1 MRKYF
6 FPILIVFLMATTV
19 ESFGTNYYVR
29 KGATGTNKGTDWTNA
44 WNEMNQINFSTVACG
59 DTIWL
64 AGGTYTTGLTVNK
77 SCNSG
82 ALLSI
87 NRVLSSDSVPAAAL
101 GWSSAYDSQVVIN
114 GANIDLAAGSYIN
127 IDGRI
132 GTVSG
137 NNFGISIQCLS
148 GNGCDGI
155 DGAGSGNLS
164 NINLYHLELY
174 GPPCVTA
181 GSCTLGADGLNVA
194 PSNNTVTNLLFDHGW
209 IHRYSETI
217 RTSNWTGC
225 TVQYSDIDTMAQTT
239 DEHEDIIFSYP
250 IKNFTFRY
258 NTVWGSPN
266 DGIFFY
272 GNEINTE
279 IYGNVFYHSGGA
291 LITFYE
297 GFTHN
302 VFIYNN
308 VFENDGTF
316 GDYQPA
322 WLTFAG
328 TMTGEI
334 ANNVWENV
342 NKNGSCPICS
352 YNAYSLSGNASGETG
367 SFTYT
372 KGTQFVSESSG
383 NPLAA
388 NFHLT
393 AAGVTAFANKGK
405 ALSVPYNMDA
415 DGNIR
420 GADGGWDVG
429 AYEYHTSQAPGAP
442 TGLVGVPR

>member
-1 MRKYF
+1 M
-6 FPILIVFLMATTV
+6 T
-19 ESFGTNYYVR
+19 
-29 KGATGTNKGTDWTNA
+29 
-44 WNEMNQINFSTVACG
+44 INGVQA
-59 DTIWL
+59 
-64 AGGTYTTGLTVNK
+64 
-77 SCNSG
+77 
-82 ALLSI
+82 
-87 NRVLSSDSVPAAAL
+87 SDSVPAAAA
-101 GWSSAYDSQVVIN
+101 GWNKAYDSQVVIS
-114 GANIDLAAGSYIN
+114 GSNINLAAGSYIN
-127 IDGRI
+127 IDGRV
-132 GTVSG
+132 GTVSN
-137 NNFGISIQCLS
+137 NNFGISIQCPS

-181 GSCTLGADGLNVA
+181 GSCSNGADGLNIA

-209 IHRYSETI
+209 IHRYAETI
-217 RTSNWTGC
+217 RTSNWSGC

-250 IKNFTFRY
+250 IKDFTFRY
-258 NTVWGSPN
+258 NSVWGSPN

-272 GNEINTE
+272 GNETNTQ
-279 IYGNVFYHSGGA
+279 IYGNVFYHSGAA

-302 VFIYNN
+302 VYIYNN

-322 WLTFAG
+322 WLDFSG

-334 ANNVWENV
+334 ANNIWENV
-342 NKNGSCPICS
+342 NKNGSCSICNH
-352 YNAYSLSGNASGETG
+352 NAYSLSGNSSGETG
-367 SFTYT
+367 SFSYT
-372 KGTQFVSESSG
+372 PGTQFVSESPSS
-383 NPLAA
+383 PLLA

-405 ALSVPYNMDA
+405 ALAAPFNMDA
-415 DGNIR
+415 DGDVR
-420 GADGGWDVG
+420 GADGGWDIG
-429 AYEYHTSQAPGAP
+429 AYEYHTSQAPSPP
-442 TGLVGVPR
+442 TGLTGVPQ